1 MAIRNLSGE
10 EELSASASMFPRAGE
25 GRNVEEVLED
35 FAKIAAEK
43 GIQLYSVRVKCGC
56 FKWKF
61 KPPDAGAAAGSIN
74 VLAVNT
80 GGQTRLVVKFFEPMD
95 SIVDRWFEY
104 DACLAAQ
111 LIELLAM
118 GLPRPDRVVTRNADR
133 APVIDGLVGDSDL
146 IRQVK
151 QGIEGDAPA
160 PVHGDSFPALREG
173 ETLIEYIGRTV
184 LAVYERERAQ
194 LGSHSATARRLGMK
208 RTTLSDWLERAR
220 RYITK

>member
-1 MAIRNLSGE
+1 MAVHNLSGE
-10 EELSASASMFPRAGE
+10 EERSADASLFPRVVE

-43 GIQLYSVRVKCGC
+43 GIQLYSIRVKCGC

-61 KPPDAGAAAGSIN
+61 KPPDAGAAAGRIN

-80 GGQTRLVVKFFEPMD
+80 GGQTRLVVKFFEQMD
-95 SIVDRWFEY
+95 STVIRWFEY

-111 LIELLAM
+111 RIELLAM
-118 GLPRPDRVVTRNADR
+118 GLPCPDRAVTRNADW
-133 APVIDGLVGDSDL
+133 APVIDGFVSESDL

-151 QGIEGDAPA
+151 QDVEGSGPA
-160 PVHGDSFPALREG
+160 PVHGDSFPALRKG

-208 RTTLSDWLERAR
+208 RTTLTDWLERAR